1 MWKLFE
7 RRCNEQQ
14 CHPALVDHAL
24 PASNGRAKS
33 YAEVLHQVERLS
45 PFLESVRSLCG
56 PTERSLAVCFERTCF
71 AAVVSLLT
79 ALRIHSPYVP
89 LSTDCPGVG
98 RPIQR
103 IAIMLK
109 MASVCCILCG
119 SSLVGFSRS
128 AWEAFRE
135 SDADKHVIDVE
146 AFIEKQGSAV
156 AAVPGQAANAA
167 PPDSQDTIHII
178 FTSGSTGRP
187 KGVRGLHSATLNR
200 LHWQWTKFPWKD
212 GEVACART
220 PLVFIDHVAEIFGSL
235 LAAKGPVLVCPL
247 STSHS
252 AGLLISLR
260 EFAVTRIVL
269 TPTLLGILLAEA
281 MNLEKS
287 PWRSL
292 RMLTCSGELLTRSL
306 VAQARVQIPE
316 GCKLLNIY
324 GSTEMAGDATCA
336 ELPFDD
342 VADHTALLVPC
353 GRAIDGVN
361 VLLRQETVAHDI
373 LNSSDDVRIGEVYVT
388 GECLAGGYCGELGE
402 VDAFPSV
409 DGKRCFRSGDLAIWR
424 DAKNK
429 EQTLYVLGRSGQ
441 MVKVRG
447 QRVELSSVEAALC
460 SRELAESLQKNWAHA
475 EDSVIF
481 TESACWLSDS
491 LDQADQGPPE
501 LVAFGVL
508 APGLRQSHE
517 LMSSVR
523 QELAKLLPSAAVP
536 AVITPVGSLPKLAS
550 GKVDRRALI
559 IQSRS
564 ETFPRIQSR
573 EEVSQMETVL
583 REIWQ
588 SCLNPHSV
596 SLAPAPD
603 GQSFFT
609 AGGDSAGLMKLAS
622 RLRQVCLEEAPDF
635 DDVVAAASISFS
647 ALLQLLSSPDRTGK
661 RRRVAADH
669 EEDADGSGSIL
680 QSSQPEPSERS
691 SPSGLGLAGAA
702 RGWICHT
709 RGGSCFAPASAFSRA
724 LNGVR
729 MLWRG
734 DLQQCVDAPPLVV
747 LATARDRVQPKAWL
761 LVGSHS
767 KQLCCFEAETG
778 VEHWRMTLSD
788 RIEGGCACSCTAD
801 RFQAYVVCYDG
812 NMHCI
817 AIESGHLL
825 WSSSIAL
832 PTDENTEIKSA
843 PVVHDDMGI
852 VVAGTHGGAAAG
864 LSALN
869 GHLLWRLQLPGAIF
883 AAPLLVPRSDEMYVC
898 LTRGQAVFKFCCN
911 ASTSE
916 DLTSTPEQLWSLRM
930 ASPIFA
936 AVFVDALASLLVVEV
951 EGRLQM
957 LAEQGPQGS
966 LRRASRRGPRRAWS
980 RALDGQAFA
989 APCLRKDHR
998 LAFIGTHGGS
1008 VSAIRLTDGS
1018 VMWRC
1023 EVGDVVYGSP
1033 FLVNCEGSSGPA
1045 ESAEQLEIEDS
1056 LLFIATR
1063 CGALC
1068 VLDAAH
1074 GTHIARTQLE
1084 GEVFS
1089 SPVAWC
1095 TRAGH
1100 ARQQEESSFLN
1111 SIEDLV
1117 HILPN
1122 PLMQLGSAAK
1132 PKNAAAATVDASTPR
1147 NVFFRSIH
1155 RLRVE
1160 LSYDGPDEVG
1170 HAEAEVWASEMPPVS
1185 AECRIQC
1192 CRLQLVEVLS
1202 GLLQSEHAEASGASA
1217 FLEELRHVQ
1226 AEVEDDRLA
1235 GIVDDVS
1242 GQVAE
1247 AVSRQDWYESWGKHY
1262 LRSLSRAH
1270 LAQLCNNFKDPGVQP
1285 YGGDLFREVRDA
1297 ADDVFLKIPAPN
1309 PAAFDNVEALKA
1321 MGFEEA
1327 EVRRALDYAY
1337 NDVSMAATYLM
1348 EGFPVHRPP
1357 PARGAGSPSPT
1368 AVDMSVYYDASGG

>member
-1 MWKLFE
+1 MWELFE
-7 RRCNEQQ
+7 RRCTEQE

-24 PASNGRAKS
+24 AASNGRAKS
-33 YAEVLHQVERLS
+33 YAEVFHQVERLS
-45 PFLESVRSLCG
+45 PFLESVLSLCG
-56 PTERSLAVCFERTCF
+56 PSERSLAVCFERTCF

-79 ALRIHSPYVP
+79 ALHIRSPYVP

-103 IAIMLK
+103 IAVLLE

-146 AFIEKQGSAV
+146 AFIEKQGAAV
-156 AAVPGQAANAA
+156 AAVPGQAAHAA
-167 PPDSQDTIHII
+167 PPDSQDSIHII

-252 AGLLISLR
+252 AGLLASLR

-306 VAQARVQIPE
+306 VVQARLQIPE

-361 VLLRQETVAHDI
+361 VLLRQETVGHDV

-402 VDAFPSV
+402 VDAFPCV

-460 SRELAESLQKNWAHA
+460 SRELAESLQKNWTQTQ
-475 EDSVIF
+475 SVIF

-491 LDQADQGPPE
+491 DQGPE

-517 LMSSVR
+517 LTSSVR
-523 QELAKLLPSAAVP
+523 EELAKLLPSAAVP

-550 GKVDRRALI
+550 GKVDRRALSTL
-559 IQSRS
+559 SRS

-588 SCLNPHSV
+588 NCLSPQSV

-609 AGGDSAGLMKLAS
+609 AGGDSAGLMRLAS

-647 ALLQLLSSPDRTGK
+647 ALLQLLSSPDRTSK

-669 EEDADGSGSIL
+669 EEVADGSGSIL
-680 QSSQPEPSERS
+680 PSNQPEPSEPS
-691 SPSGLGLAGAA
+691 SPSAA
-702 RGWICHT
+702 RGWIS

-747 LATARDRVQPKAWL
+747 LATARDRIQPKAWL

-801 RFQAYVVCYDG
+801 RFQAYAVCYDG

-817 AIESGHLL
+817 AIEPGHLL

-843 PVVHDDMGI
+843 PVVNDDMGI

-864 LSALN
+864 LSTLD

-911 ASTSE
+911 SLTR
-916 DLTSTPEQLWSLRM
+916 DLTSTPEKLWSLRM

-966 LRRASRRGPRRAWS
+966 PRAPRRAPRRAWS

-989 APCLRKDHR
+989 APCLRKDHHV
-998 LAFIGTHGGS
+998 AFIGTHGRS

-1033 FLVNCEGSSGPA
+1033 FLVSCEGPSGPA
-1045 ESAEQLEIEDS
+1045 ESAEQLEAEDS

-1084 GEVFS
+1084 GE
-1089 SPVAWC
+1089 
-1095 TRAGH
+1095 
-1100 ARQQEESSFLN
+1100 ESSCLN

-1117 HILPN
+1117 HILPD
-1122 PLMQLGSAAK
+1122 PLMLRPGRCCS
-1132 PKNAAAATVDASTPR
+1132 STED
-1147 NVFFRSIH
+1147 VVV
-1155 RLRVE
+1155 RLAPSVGKLLRAE
-1160 LSYDGPDEVG
+1160 LNYDGPDEVG
-1170 HAEAEVWASEMPPVS
+1170 HAEAEVWASEMPVS

-1192 CRLQLVEVLS
+1192 CRLQLVEVVS

-1217 FLEELRHVQ
+1217 FLEELRRVQ

-1270 LAQLCNNFKDPGVQP
+1270 LAQLCNNFKDPCVQP

-1321 MGFEEA
+1321 LGFEEA
-1327 EVRRALDYAY
+1327 EVRRALEYAY
-1337 NDVSMAATYLM
+1337 NDVSTAATYLM

>member
-1 MWKLFE
+1 MWTLFE
-7 RRCNEQQ
+7 RRCTEQ
-14 CHPALVDHAL
+14 CHPALLDHEL
-24 PASNGRAKS
+24 PASHRAKS
-33 YAEVLHQVERLS
+33 YAEVLHQVKRLS
-45 PFLESVRSLCG
+45 PVLESVQSVCG
-56 PTERSLAVCFERTCF
+56 PSERSLAVCFERTCF

-79 ALRIHSPYVP
+79 ALHVRCPYVP
-89 LSTDCPGVG
+89 LSTNCPGVG

-103 IAIMLK
+103 IAVLLK

-119 SSLVGFSRS
+119 SNLAGLSRS
-128 AWEAFRE
+128 AWEAFRG
-135 SDADKHVIDVE
+135 SDTDQRVIDVE
-146 AFIEKQGSAV
+146 AFVEQHGPAV
-156 AAVPGQAANAA
+156 AGVPGAAKAA
-167 PPDSQDTIHII
+167 TPDSQDTIHII

-187 KGVRGLHSATLNR
+187 KGVLGLHAATLNR
-200 LHWQWTKFPWKD
+200 LHWQWTRFPWKD

-235 LAAKGPVLVCPL
+235 LAARGPVLVCPL
-247 STSHS
+247 STTHS
-252 AGLLISLR
+252 AGLLTSVH

-269 TPTLLGILLAEA
+269 TPTLLGILLVEA
-281 MNLEKS
+281 TNLEKS

-316 GCKLLNIY
+316 ECKLLNIY

-342 VADHTALLVPC
+342 VSDHTALLVPC

-361 VLLRQETVAHDI
+361 VLLRQETVSDDI
-373 LNSSDDVRIGEVYVT
+373 LNSWDDVRIGEVYVT

-409 DGKRCFRSGDLAIWR
+409 DGKRYFRSGDLAIWR
-424 DAKNK
+424 DAKNH

-460 SRELAESLQKNWAHA
+460 SRELAESLPNQTQTTQT
-475 EDSVIF
+475 VVF

-491 LDQADQGPPE
+491 DQGPE

-517 LMSSVR
+517 LMSLVR
-523 QELAKLLPSAAVP
+523 EELAKLLPSAAVP
-536 AVITPVGSLPKLAS
+536 AVIIPVYSLPKLAS
-550 GKVDRRALI
+550 GKVDRRALSTL
-559 IQSRS
+559 SRS
-564 ETFPRIQSR
+564 EAFPRIQSR

-588 SCLNPHSV
+588 SCLSPQSV
-596 SLAPAPD
+596 SLAHAVPD

-622 RLRQVCLEEAPDF
+622 RLRQVCLEDAPDF

-647 ALLQLLSSPDRTGK
+647 ALLQLLSSSDRTSK
-661 RRRVAADH
+661 RRRVADR
-669 EEDADGSGSIL
+669 EDTDGSGSIL
-680 QSSQPEPSERS
+680 PRQAEWSERS
-691 SPSGLGLAGAA
+691 AS
-702 RGWICHT
+702 RDCMCHT
-709 RGGSCFAPASAFSRA
+709 RGGSCFAPASVFSRT
-724 LNGVR
+724 LQGVR
-729 MLWRG
+729 PLWRG

-747 LATARDRVQPKAWL
+747 LAPAGDRTEPKAWL

-801 RFQAYVVCYDG
+801 RFQAYAVCYDG
-812 NMHCI
+812 KMHCI

-832 PTDENTEIKSA
+832 PADENTEIKSA
-843 PVVHDDMGI
+843 PVVHDDLGI
-852 VVAGTHGGAAAG
+852 VVAGTHGGVAAA
-864 LSALN
+864 LSLD

-883 AAPLLVPRSDEMYVC
+883 AAPLLAPSSGEMYIC

-911 ASTSE
+911 SPTS
-916 DLTSTPEQLWSLRM
+916 DLTSTPVQLWSLRM

-957 LAEQGPQGS
+957 LAEQAEQDPQDPQG
-966 LRRASRRGPRRAWS
+966 RRARARTPRRAWS

-989 APCLRKDHR
+989 APCLRKDQQW
-998 LAFIGTHGGS
+998 AFIGTHGGS
-1008 VSAIRLTDGS
+1008 VSAIRLTDGN

-1033 FLVNCEGSSGPA
+1033 FVVNCSEGHSGP
-1045 ESAEQLEIEDS
+1045 AEQLEIEDS
-1056 LLFIATR
+1056 LLFVATR

-1074 GTHIARTQLE
+1074 GTHITRTQLE

-1095 TRAGH
+1095 TRA
-1100 ARQQEESSFLN
+1100 
-1111 SIEDLV
+1111 
-1117 HILPN
+1117 
-1122 PLMQLGSAAK
+1122 
-1132 PKNAAAATVDASTPR
+1132 TT
-1147 NVFFRSIH
+1147 
-1155 RLRVE
+1155 
-1160 LSYDGPDEVG
+1160 
-1170 HAEAEVWASEMPPVS
+1170 
-1185 AECRIQC
+1185 
-1192 CRLQLVEVLS
+1192 
-1202 GLLQSEHAEASGASA
+1202 
-1217 FLEELRHVQ
+1217 
-1226 AEVEDDRLA
+1226 
-1235 GIVDDVS
+1235 
-1242 GQVAE
+1242 
-1247 AVSRQDWYESWGKHY
+1247 
-1262 LRSLSRAH
+1262 
-1270 LAQLCNNFKDPGVQP
+1270 
-1285 YGGDLFREVRDA
+1285 RDA
-1297 ADDVFLKIPAPN
+1297 QH
-1309 PAAFDNVEALKA
+1309 
-1321 MGFEEA
+1321 EEA
-1327 EVRRALDYAY
+1327 A
-1337 NDVSMAATYLM
+1337 
-1348 EGFPVHRPP
+1348 PVLHVGIGCR
-1357 PARGAGSPSPT
+1357 
-1368 AVDMSVYYDASGG
+1368 DNHVYCFVLA